1 MTDHLLAESRRSE
14 TDLRHNEIASMEH
27 TCMEQ
32 EDWLRSIAVIGSSG
46 FIGSATLRALA
57 LSGCR
62 VTAVVR
68 TPPHVQH
75 ADVRYVTADIAELRS
90 LVHALE
96 GVDVVVHAAS
106 YTGPDER
113 LCETVN
119 LTGTDNVMTAAELHK
134 IEHVINVSTI
144 GVYGPGPFRNVVEDT
159 RAPHPVTAL
168 SAARAAAD
176 ELVRARGGTTVR
188 PGFVYGHGD
197 RWFRPGLESI
207 LARTQ
212 AWIDHGSALLS
223 VIEVDE
229 LGALI
234 AELALSCSTPD
245 KGALFHAAH
254 PEPRTVRDIAVQLA
268 NKGTALPVDSC
279 TYAEIL
285 SRAADLG
292 LSARQID
299 LVGRDHSIDASKVW
313 DRTRRPPSR
322 PSAAPVALDPG
333 VPFA

>member
-32 EDWLRSIAVIGSSG
+32 EDWLRSIAVIGSAG

-144 GVYGPGPFRNVVEDT
+144 GVYGPGPFRNVVEDS

-254 PEPRTVRDIAVQLA
+254 PEPETVHDLA
-268 NKGTALPVDSC
+268 IRFADADSPRPVGTL
-279 TYAEIL
+279 TYDDAL
-285 SRAADLG
+285 SRAGDLG
-292 LSARQID
+292 LTARQID
-299 LVGRDHSIDASKVW
+299 LIGHDHTIDASRLW
-313 DRTRRPPSR
+313 SRTRRAP
-322 PSAAPVALDPG
+322 AAPCTDTRTTH
-333 VPFA
+333 